1 MMLLQALHTYK
12 LQIPV
17 TFTGE
22 PVLHIV
28 QTHKAC
34 MLPGL
39 QFKFRKAAFWP
50 GDRQKYL

>member
-17 TFTGE
+17 TFTGK

-28 QTHKAC
+28 QAHKAY

-39 QFKFRKAAFWP
+39 QFKL
-50 GDRQKYL
+50 QKSNFLAW